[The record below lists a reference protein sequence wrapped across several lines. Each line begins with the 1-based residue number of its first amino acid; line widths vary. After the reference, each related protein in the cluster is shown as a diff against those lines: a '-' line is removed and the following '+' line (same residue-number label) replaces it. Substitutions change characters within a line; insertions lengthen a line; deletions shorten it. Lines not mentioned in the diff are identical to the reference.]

1 MNPLII
7 IPARLAATRLPNKPL
22 ADIHG
27 MPMIVHVWQRAVQA
41 GIGRVVVAAG
51 DQAIVEAVIQCGGE
65 AVLTN
70 PALPSGTDRV
80 YAAAQMVDPANTHPI
95 IINVQGDLPNINPQ
109 VIKDTY
115 QALAGGGADIAT
127 PVVLVPHDEGKDN
140 SSVVKAI
147 AEMPPG
153 VLTSRAYYFTRAS
166 APYGKGP
173 YLHHLGVYAYKREAL
188 NQFVAAAPSLLEQR
202 ENLEQLRALALG
214 LRIDVTLVN
223 DIPQSVDT
231 PADLEIV
238 RALMAKASA

>member
-27 MPMIVHVWQRAVQA
+27 MPMIVHVWQRAVES

-80 YAAAQMVDPANTHPI
+80 HAAVQMIDPANTHPI
-95 IINVQGDLPNINPQ
+95 IINVQGDMPNINPQ
-109 VIKDTY
+109 IIKDTY
-115 QALAGGGADIAT
+115 LALAGGVADIMT
-127 PVVLVPHDEGKDN
+127 PVVLVSDDAEKNNPN
-140 SSVVKAI
+140 VVKAI
-147 AEMPPG
+147 AELPPG
-153 VLTSRAYYFTRAS
+153 VLQTRAYYFTRS
-166 APYGKGP
+166 PAPHGAGH
-173 YLHHLGVYAYKREAL
+173 YLHHMGVYAYKRAAL
-188 NQFVAAAPSLLEQR
+188 DAFVAAPPSILEQR

-214 LRIDVTLVN
+214 LRIDITLVS
-223 DIPQSVDT
+223 DMPQSVDT
-231 PADLEIV
+231 PADLEAA
-238 RALMAKASA
+238 RALMA